1 MKKVKWRWDYDV
13 YVPLCPYCNE
23 PAYEKD
29 HCIFCNKEYEWGDD
43 KYKETIVNVGEY
55 TVVQFTNNH
64 IHVYKGER
72 MVRHASCTKKMTEE
86 ELKEMVAHYE
96 QIARDEE

>member
-1 MKKVKWRWDYDV
+1 MKKVKWRWDYGV
-13 YVPLCPYCNE
+13 YVPLCPYCGE
-23 PAYEKD
+23 LAYEKD
-29 HCIFCNKEYEWGDD
+29 HCVFCNKEYEWVEGEH
-43 KYKETIVNVGEY
+43 KGTIVNVGEY
-55 TVVQFTNNH
+55 TVVQATNNH
-64 IHVYKGER
+64 IHIYKGER